1 MNATQ
6 QMARAERMDRMSEIR
21 DRAIETLALIA
32 IEEEYEKACTK
43 YPLWPEDPVHAAG
56 IVTEEAGELIQAA
69 LDHTYHDL
77 NHHDGDTLKRMEK
90 EAIQTVAMAL
100 RFLVNLSK
108 YRKFDKR
115 ENNNG

>member
-6 QMARAERMDRMSEIR
+6 QAARAERRKEADMQVKQSDALGNIFREFE
-21 DRAIETLALIA
+21 RATTL
-32 IEEEYEKACTK
+32 
-43 YPLWPEDPVHAAG
+43 YPLWPTDPVHAAG

-69 LDHTYHDL
+69 LDHTYCDL

-90 EAIQTVAMAL
+90 EAIQTGAMAL

-108 YRKFDKR
+108 YKKCDRR
-115 ENNNG
+115 QE